1 MKNLSNSSNIREMGS
16 ALPTLVNLAR
26 NVPFFKKTQKTDGVN
41 CFLEVFQPREFQ
53 VDFSGLM
60 VLLDSSYAAQINA
73 DRSMVKYISRSMWN
87 YYHVVLLW
95 RKILTVRSRFGEEIA
110 TRDQLFALIGEDF
123 PCSSEIAA

>member
-1 MKNLSNSSNIREMGS
+1 MIEDSNRSNPMKNLSNSSNIREMGS

-95 RKILTVRSRFGEEIA
+95 RKILTV
-110 TRDQLFALIGEDF
+110 
-123 PCSSEIAA
+123 